1 MSDIY
6 GKAGGVLA
14 YLGAPKATRDPYAG
28 FLATAALA
36 DLGGEFENLEKA
48 SGFDSAAGIV
58 PDTAP
63 ETTETSGSTNGS
75 SAVGSLKKS
84 P

>member
-28 FLATAALA
+28 FLATA